1 MHNEY
6 NHLGFWQPRIGV
18 NVQPIAFFEK
28 TKIERHDGV
37 PRAIKNSWQ
46 SKKVDSMH
54 TQLQKTLQHTE
65 LGGKSSQSE
74 HACNLATQKRN
85 AWRCG

>member
-18 NVQPIAFFEK
+18 NVQPIAVFEK

-37 PRAIKNSWQ
+37 PRD
-46 SKKVDSMH
+46 KK
-54 TQLQKTLQHTE
+54 QLAVQK
-65 LGGKSSQSE
+65 S
-74 HACNLATQKRN
+74 
-85 AWRCG
+85 